1 MIAPSPLMGEGWDE
15 GDTPHLTPLPQGERK
30 PKMGRHLEL
39 GNQGTFKRTLGG
51 LILLG
56 SQAEQP
62 SFRFNGSIMV
72 SGSVSGQQ
80 WIPNDCRSPVSIGMR
95 ALWRCGRAK
104 QKTPKLLFQASGVWE
119 NQVGPSTGE
128 PAKGPSGR
136 FCRVAGLARSFH
148 FNSFIRR

>member
-1 MIAPSPLMGEGWDE
+1 MRVIPLTSLLSHKGRGSPKWD
-15 GDTPHLTPLPQGERK
+15 DTLNSEIK
-30 PKMGRHLEL
+30 EL
-39 GNQGTFKRTLGG
+39 FKRTLGG

-62 SFRFNGSIMV
+62 SCRFNGAIMV

-80 WIPNDCRSPVSIGMR
+80 WTPNDCRSPVSIGMR